1 VSRAG
6 SVTLWPRAV
15 DRLEGST
22 AVFLT
27 FDGLRDARVRDR
39 DTRVR
44 IALQDPARL
53 WRQLG
58 ERLTGDEKSE
68 D

>member
-1 VSRAG
+1 
-6 SVTLWPRAV
+6 
-15 DRLEGST
+15 
-22 AVFLT
+22 VFLT
-27 FDGLRDARVRDR
+27 FDGLLDARVRDR

-58 ERLTGDEKSE
+58 ERLTGDEKLE
-68 D
+68 E